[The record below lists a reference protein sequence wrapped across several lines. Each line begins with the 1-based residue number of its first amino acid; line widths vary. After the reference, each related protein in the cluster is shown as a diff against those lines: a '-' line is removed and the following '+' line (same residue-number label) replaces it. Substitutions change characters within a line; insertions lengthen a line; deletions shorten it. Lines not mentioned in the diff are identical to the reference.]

1 MKHSAH
7 THLIFPLLSCFL
19 KVLIVT
25 IKYRFNEKSNI
36 SWGNF
41 LEYVKVSFQLVNN
54 SFLVRQSLCNF
65 DDKKNRNRRLIYYSK
80 QYICIN
86 IYSFNI
92 ILHDELLVRKFY
104 SIKKG
109 ITRALVEN
117 SKLPPLLCY
126 QTCCTWEFIKIKT
139 KNF

>member
-19 KVLIVT
+19 EVLIVT

-36 SWGNF
+36 SWGNS
-41 LEYVKVSFQLVNN
+41 LEFPYVKVSFQLVNN

-80 QYICIN
+80 QYIY
-86 IYSFNI
+86 IYKY
-92 ILHDELLVRKFY
+92 L
-104 SIKKG
+104 
-109 ITRALVEN
+109 
-117 SKLPPLLCY
+117 
-126 QTCCTWEFIKIKT
+126 
-139 KNF
+139 

>member
-19 KVLIVT
+19 EVLIVT

-80 QYICIN
+80 QYIYIYIN

-126 QTCCTWEFIKIKT
+126 QTCCT
-139 KNF
+139 